1 MKLFHAYKKQL
12 NKFIII
18 LFLLA
23 QLFLAT
29 NILAQNA
36 DEIRD
41 KINQKDAD
49 IERLEKEIASYQ
61 SELNTLGQ
69 QKDSL
74 AGAIKEL
81 DITKKKL
88 NADISVTQNKIDKTT
103 LTIQNLGRDIGSK
116 EQSINNNINSIT
128 AGIRTTN
135 EFEQISIFQTLFS
148 DADFSDIWTDIDNII
163 TVREKTREQVLALR
177 QVKGELEDTRKVTID
192 AKNELVVLKSQLQ
205 AQHKIVDQ
213 NVAQKNKLLADTK
226 NNEANYQNLLA
237 IRLAQKQKFEQE
249 LADYESQLKFIL
261 DPSKLPKKGA
271 ISWPLD
277 RIFVTSPFGPRS
289 MGFHSGVDFRASVGT
304 PVRAMADGVVK
315 GFGDTDLC
323 CPGASFGK
331 WVFIEYTNGL
341 SSAYGHLSLISTEK
355 GRKVRRGDVVGYSG
369 NTGSSTGPHLHVSLY
384 PSNGVEIDSF
394 ESKSYP
400 GKILV
405 QPVAAKEAYLDALK
419 YLPAL

>member
-405 QPVAAKEAYLDALK
+405 QPVAAKEAYLYALK